1 MMDASKEN
9 AAPAVSGS
17 AAKPR
22 TRARRAAARGV
33 LRWGETMEMLFILD
47 GEDAERRALADRVVA
62 RPDDPGAWWALLRD
76 VPEGSKRDARCRLFR
91 RATQS
96 IPKNRPEL
104 YESEVRVRRPVFFLS
119 PAGAGTRFY
128 LP

>member
-1 MMDASKEN
+1 MAEAAKEN
-9 AAPAVSGS
+9 AAPLRSTG
-17 AAKPR
+17 KPR
-22 TRARRAAARGV
+22 TRAARAARGV
-33 LRWGETMEMLFILD
+33 LRWGETMESLFILD
-47 GEDAERRALADRVVA
+47 EAKPERKTLADRVVA
-62 RPDDPGAWWALLRD
+62 RPDDPGAWWALLKD
-76 VPEGSKRDARCRLFR
+76 VPEESKRDARCRLFR

-128 LP
+128 LL